1 MNLLLDYK
9 HGKNAL
15 TLIELK
21 ADNVSLLEYRSEAEI
36 NGSKKKGSIELT
48 IEQTKLLEGD
58 YELNSFEIR
67 GIELYEGEASFEISG
82 LSAEGETAAFKIDW
96 AMQKQKNG
104 LSTEITPSVKAM
116 GASVKLGKITSE
128 LVIEELDGE
137 IESAEIIDL
146 TEDNYEEML
155 TLEQFAA
162 KMEEFAQALQN
173 IMGGFLPSDALP
185 II

>member
-1 MNLLLDYK
+1 
-9 HGKNAL
+9 
-15 TLIELK
+15 
-21 ADNVSLLEYRSEAEI
+21 
-36 NGSKKKGSIELT
+36 
-48 IEQTKLLEGD
+48 
-58 YELNSFEIR
+58 
-67 GIELYEGEASFEISG
+67 
-82 LSAEGETAAFKIDW
+82 
-96 AMQKQKNG
+96 MQKQKNG